1 MEDRAITMEWLLD
14 NSDIS
19 SSVVS
24 DALTDDDLLFR
35 MQNDDETAFQ
45 MLVERHIDRAHGLA
59 LRILK
64 NQADAEDVTQDVF
77 VKTWTNRMSWQPG
90 RARFSTWLYR
100 VIVNRCI
107 DLRRAPVNED
117 LENIP
122 EPADDASSA
131 EDLIQQSQVHLQVE
145 KAISRLPTQQRA
157 AIVLSYYEELSNAQV
172 AEIMG
177 TTIDAIESLLKR
189 GRQKL
194 REYLRHSSRDLGHRV
209 VAR

>member
-64 NQADAEDVTQDVF
+64 NSADAEDVTQDVF
-77 VKTWTNRMSWQPG
+77 VKTWTNRMAWQPG

-117 LENIP
+117 LDSVP
-122 EPADDASSA
+122 EPADGATSA

-145 KAISRLPTQQRA
+145 KAIARLPTQQRA
-157 AIVLSYYEELSNAQV
+157 AIVLSYYEEMSNAQV

-194 REYLRHSSRDLGHRV
+194 REYLRHSSRDLGHRAV
-209 VAR
+209 VR